1 MKELLKSEKLLKIA
15 FIAGIAVIA
24 LIFVS
29 GIVGE
34 GASSSATEEAML
46 EQRISDM
53 LLAMEDITEK
63 PYVTVKLGSDKQTVL
78 GVTVV
83 CTETSSSRIR
93 EKVIN
98 AVSTVLAVSESK
110 ICITT

>member
-29 GIVGE
+29 GIVGD
-34 GASSSATEEAML
+34 GTSSSATEEAML

-63 PYVTVKLGSDKQTVL
+63 PYVTVKLGSNKQTVL

-83 CTETSSSRIR
+83 CAETSSSRIR

-98 AVSTVLAVSESK
+98 AVSTVLAVSASK

>member
-15 FIAGIAVIA
+15 FIAGIAVIV

-34 GASSSATEEAML
+34 GTSSSATEEAML

-53 LLAMEDITEK
+53 LLAMEDISK
-63 PYVTVKLGSDKQTVL
+63 RPDVTVKLDSDKLTVL

-83 CTETSSSRIR
+83 CRETSSNIIR

-98 AVSTVLAVSESK
+98 AVSTVLAVSASK